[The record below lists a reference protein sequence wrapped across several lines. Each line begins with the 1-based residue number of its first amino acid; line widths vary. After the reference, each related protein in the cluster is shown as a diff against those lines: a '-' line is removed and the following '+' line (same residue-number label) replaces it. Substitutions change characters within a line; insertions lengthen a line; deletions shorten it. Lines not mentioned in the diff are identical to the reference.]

1 MALTDEDKQ
10 WISEQLERIHKPVV
24 HTNNLFQRDN
34 YANWGELEMG
44 LTMLRRRVEQV
55 EELLKT
61 KPVL

>member
-10 WISEQLERIHKPVV
+10 WISEQLERIQGPAGN
-24 HTNNLFQRDN
+24 TNNLFQRGQ

-44 LTMLRRRVEQV
+44 LTMLRRRVEQL

-61 KPVL
+61 RPV